1 MKTTTE
7 NVVHNEDE
15 YEVFLANIRANF
27 TNNTQNNLHLFTT
40 DATNLFQTFLN
51 NLPGEVR
58 QHYTCHACQR
68 FVDIFGGLVSI
79 SANGKTSPVVLPI
92 EVPALYQKSFEAV
105 RHQVSKAKV
114 TGVFLS
120 KDKVWGL
127 PLTGEWH
134 HMAVTSHNVFKHPLL
149 TPFQVMAEK
158 KEDYKTIIA
167 SLIEF
172 PLSSVEQAIA
182 LLKTDSLYRSE
193 KCLGVATWLADL
205 HKARNAT
212 RNSTIKANLTWLAV
226 ASAPAGF
233 CHIKSSMIGTL
244 LEDIASGLPFEIV
257 SRKFADKMHP
267 LQYQRPQ
274 ALPTQGN
281 IAQAEKII
289 TQLKAAGSLE
299 RRFARLEEIQTIW
312 QPVQSRVEVPVSE
325 GVFSHLKAK
334 GQRVEVSQIR
344 VPSQTMTWV
353 KFLQLVLPNAYQIE
367 FNVPYGKSNFTALL
381 TAVNEDAPPILQ
393 WDCEDKRN
401 PISWYVY
408 NGGSAPSQWNLTSGY
423 CKVTGVCYKP
433 SMWNGSF
440 AHQGEGLILLLDG
453 AKDTRYQTG
462 GLGLFPEILKSEFH
476 SIRATIEAYSQSG
489 IVENYEYAT
498 ANGLMLQKGQS
509 WNVNLRVDGLDYQ
522 LDRWD

>member
-1 MKTTTE
+1 MKTSTAS
-7 NVVHNEDE
+7 VAHNEDE
-15 YEVFLANIRANF
+15 YEVFLASIQANF
-27 TNNTQNNLHLFTT
+27 TDNIQVHLFTT
-40 DATNLFQTFLN
+40 DATNLFETFLN
-51 NLPGEVR
+51 NLPSEVR

-68 FVDIFGGLVSI
+68 FVDTFGGVVSI
-79 SANGKTSPVVLPI
+79 SSDGNTIPIMWPI
-92 EVPALYQKSFEAV
+92 EVPTLYQKSVNAI
-105 RHQVSKAKV
+105 RRLVSKAKV

-127 PLTGEWH
+127 PITGEWH
-134 HMAVTSHNVFKHPLL
+134 HMAVKSPNVFRHSLL

-158 KEDYKTIIA
+158 KEDYKTLIA
-167 SLIEF
+167 GLIEF
-172 PLSSVEQAIA
+172 PLSAVEQAIT

-244 LEDIASGLPFEIV
+244 LEDIVSGLPFEVV
-257 SRKFADKMHP
+257 SRKFSDKMHP

-274 ALPTQGN
+274 ALPTEGN
-281 IAQAEKII
+281 RTQAEKII
-289 TQLKAAGSLE
+289 AQLKAAGSLE

-312 QPVQSRVEVPVSE
+312 QPVQSRVEVPAGE
-325 GVFSHLKAK
+325 GVFSHLKTK
-334 GQRVEVSQIR
+334 GQRVEVSQMR
-344 VPSQTMTWV
+344 VPSQTMTWA
-353 KFLQLVLPNAYQIE
+353 KFSQLVLPNAHKIE
-367 FNVPYGKSNFTALL
+367 FNVPHGRSHFAALL
-381 TAVNEDAPPILQ
+381 TAVNQDAPPILQ
-393 WDCEDKRN
+393 WDCEDNRN

-408 NGGSAPSQWNLTSGY
+408 HGGSTPEQWYLLPGY
-423 CKVTGVCYKP
+423 CKVTGLCYKP

-440 AHQGEGLILLLDG
+440 AHQGEGLILLLEG

-476 SIRATIEAYSQSG
+476 SIRSTIEAYSRHG
-489 IVENYEYAT
+489 IVEGYEDAT
-498 ANGLMLQKGQS
+498 ANGLMLQKGQD
-509 WNVNLRVDGLDYQ
+509 WNVHLRVDGLEYR